1 MKLSISIKY
10 KGITSF
16 HYSYLTL
23 VSKKHNGGVPVQSA
37 EKIKFFSLG
46 EVHSKK
52 LKSKE
57 HITSIRGTPYSKG
70 KIPKNYVTCPIWVCF
85 SRKHTCG
92 EAPLRQC
99 VVFFPFVNLMLSNIE
114 HHIVVV
120 MSLVTLMPLSAP
132 HEVMIDDF
140 NLWDLGFDIT
150 VVVMPFSGS
159 YVGSHLSF
167 EGQTYMILS
176 L

>member
-1 MKLSISIKY
+1 
-10 KGITSF
+10 
-16 HYSYLTL
+16 
-23 VSKKHNGGVPVQSA
+23 
-37 EKIKFFSLG
+37 
-46 EVHSKK
+46 
-52 LKSKE
+52 
-57 HITSIRGTPYSKG
+57 
-70 KIPKNYVTCPIWVCF
+70 
-85 SRKHTCG
+85 
-92 EAPLRQC
+92 
-99 VVFFPFVNLMLSNIE
+99 MLSNIE